1 MPPIILNNKI
11 LKVNQGS
18 SRLLSR
24 YELDVKDDDTPYRN
38 IEFKI
43 ISGPKYGFLENTNEP
58 GKVLNRFTYD
68 DLAFNRIRYAHDDT
82 IRMQGDDFVDISVT
96 DGKNDVSFILQISII
111 RYDNEMPTL
120 VSSGSMKCKLLD
132 RKQITKDDINIIDK
146 DSKPEN
152 LKIIITHPPQYGI
165 LERVDKELE
174 KFQTNKHK
182 HQFPIKN
189 QTISLILSAK
199 PQYAIAVNEF
209 TLKDIEDGLI
219 YYYHKIEGV
228 LQDNFGF
235 IIFDGVNNMFWVN
248 DVQTSDYQTFNIFIE
263 SSVNTRPE
271 IERNIGLDHL
281 GFVEGE
287 SRRAITKN
295 ELSIID
301 KDDIERN
308 LVIYITRQPLFG
320 IIENKD
326 LPGIGLSKFTYE
338 DITNNRIFYVLKH
351 QDDLIANDYFLFDIQ
366 DSAVNTLKAN
376 RFDIKWSIVNFE
388 INELTVMEDDGKA
401 RVHIIKTGNL
411 KQYSSVICRTVS
423 DTAKS
428 NTDSKSY
435 DFIHTMVKIDFNEG
449 ESYKACDIVIQKDS
463 FNEPI
468 ESFFVLLEDPKY
480 SVLGLRNQIKV
491 NILDKTKVSTIEFEK
506 NHFEVHESDKLV
518 SLPIVRSGDL
528 SSDLTVICF
537 TEDDTASSNVD
548 YIPRNMNAFNLNTVH
563 IASGQMYGFCDIEL
577 IDDDLHEVK
586 NEQFK
591 AILASPSNGV
601 QLGVKKEAKVII
613 IGPNDGKIIK

>member
-1 MPPIILNNKI
+1 LPPVILNNKI

-24 YELDVKDDDTPYRN
+24 YELDVKDDDTLYKN

-43 ISGPKYGFLENTNEP
+43 ISGPKYGSIENINEP
-58 GKVLNRFTYD
+58 GKALNKFTYD
-68 DLAFNRIRYAHDDT
+68 DLAFNRIKYIHDDT
-82 IRMQGDDFVDISVT
+82 IHMLGDDFVDMSVT
-96 DGKNDVSFILQISII
+96 DGKNDVSFTLKISII
-111 RYDNEMPTL
+111 RYDNEMPML
-120 VSSGSMKCKLLD
+120 ISSGSMKCKQLD
-132 RKQITKDDINIIDK
+132 RIKLTKNEINIIDK
-146 DSKPEN
+146 DSQSEY

-165 LERVDKELE
+165 LERVDRELE

-189 QTISLILSAK
+189 QTISLILSAT

-228 LQDNFGF
+228 LQDHFGF

-248 DVQTSDYQTFNIFIE
+248 DIQTSDYQTFKIFIE
-263 SSVNTRPE
+263 SYSNTQP
-271 IERNIGLDHL
+271 IVERNLGLDHL
-281 GFVEGE
+281 GAFEGE
-287 SRRAITKN
+287 SRRAITKS

-301 KDDIERN
+301 KDNIERE

-338 DITNNRIFYVLKH
+338 DIVNNRIFYVLKH

-366 DSAVNTLKAN
+366 DSALNTLKAN
-376 RFDIKWSIVNFE
+376 RFDVKWSIVNFE
-388 INELTVMEDDGKA
+388 INELTIMEDDGKA

-411 KQYSSVICRTVS
+411 KQYSSVTCKTVS

-428 NTDSKSY
+428 NIDSKSY

-449 ESYKACDIVIQKDS
+449 ESYKACDIIIQRDS
-463 FNEPI
+463 LNEPI

-491 NILDKTKVSTIEFEK
+491 NILDKIKVSTVEFEK
-506 NHFEVHESDKLV
+506 IHIEVHESDKLI
-518 SLPIVRSGDL
+518 SLPIVRNGDL
-528 SSDLTVICF
+528 STDITVVCY
-537 TEDDTASSNVD
+537 TEDVTATSNID
-548 YIPRNMNAFNLNTVH
+548 YVPRNMNAFNLNTVK
-563 IASGQMYGFCDIEL
+563 IASGEVYGFCDIEL
-577 IDDDLHEVK
+577 IDDDLHEIK

-591 AILASPSNGV
+591 AVLVSPSSGV
-601 QLGVKKEAKVII
+601 QIGLKKEAKITI
-613 IGPNDGKIIK
+613 IGPNDGKNL